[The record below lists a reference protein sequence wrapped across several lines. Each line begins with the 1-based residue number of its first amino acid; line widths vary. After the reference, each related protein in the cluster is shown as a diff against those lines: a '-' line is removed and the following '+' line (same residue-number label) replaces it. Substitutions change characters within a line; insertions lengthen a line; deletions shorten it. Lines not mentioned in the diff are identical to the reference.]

1 MSRDLQSDFLH
12 RLGQLSPRAPITP
25 ILVGLNLLVF
35 IGMLLAGA
43 GLVEINPAV
52 AVRWGSNYG
61 SLTTGGEW
69 WRLLSSTF
77 IHFGILH
84 LAFNMLALYQ
94 TGPMVERMY
103 GSLHFLVLYVIAGL
117 VGSAASL
124 LWNPQVHSAGASG
137 AIFGV
142 FGGMLAFMIKPGSAV
157 PPAIVNAHRNSTL
170 VFIAFNLFYGF
181 ASTGIDNAAHIG
193 GLLSGFLVGLLL
205 ARPLSPQARGRTFDL
220 RIVLALLA
228 ATLLLGG
235 MAYQITPNAAAAR
248 LGRLSP

>member
-1 MSRDLQSDFLH
+1 MSRDLQSHFLQ
-12 RLGQLSPRAPITP
+12 RLDQLSPRAPITP
-25 ILVGLNLLVF
+25 ILVVLNVLVF

-43 GLVEINPAV
+43 GLVDINPVV
-52 AVRWGSNYG
+52 AVQWGSNFG
-61 SLTTGGEW
+61 PLTTGGEW

-77 IHFGILH
+77 IHFGVLH

-103 GSLHFLVLYVIAGL
+103 GSVHFLVLYVIAGL
-117 VGSAASL
+117 VGSATSL
-124 LWNPQVHSAGASG
+124 LWNPLVHSAGASG

-142 FGGMLAFMIKPGSAV
+142 FGGMLAFMVKPGNAV
-157 PPAIVNAHRNSTL
+157 PPAIVSAHRNSTL

-193 GLLSGFLVGLLL
+193 GLLSGFLAGLLL
-205 ARPLSPQARGRTFDL
+205 ARPLSREARRSALDL
-220 RIVLALLA
+220 RIILALLA

-235 MAYQITPNAAAAR
+235 MAYQIIPNAAAAR